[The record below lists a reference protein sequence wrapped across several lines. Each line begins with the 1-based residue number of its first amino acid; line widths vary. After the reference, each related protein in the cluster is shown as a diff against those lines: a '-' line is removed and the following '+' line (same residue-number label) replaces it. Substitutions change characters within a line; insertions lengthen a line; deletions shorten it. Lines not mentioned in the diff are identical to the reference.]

1 MINRELVSFERQSI
15 SRMNTH
21 QRFRFALWIL
31 LSLSIFASSAWAG
44 VRQLDAT
51 AMDQEPLILTTHVGL
66 LEDLSR
72 ALTLVDVRSAEVA
85 GRFRVEQA
93 ASASF
98 ALGFTRS
105 AYWFRLDI
113 GNSSDQ
119 ALNRLLVVDNPRIS
133 HVDAYLPDE
142 QGGYRAWRTGADR
155 PQTSKA
161 YDNRNFVFPL
171 YLAAHSQQAVY
182 LRVESS
188 IGLLVPLQ
196 LWSVE
201 GFQAYERE
209 DYMARSGY
217 MGIAVAMIL
226 FNLMLFIALRERI
239 YLLYVTFVLCA
250 VCALTIKNGMAPDW
264 TLFGLPLNSNV
275 AYYSGASLALSGMLL
290 FMRSML
296 QTARLLPRVDRWLLA
311 LVALY
316 LASPLLYAVALP
328 QVSRVAVVVNLLT
341 AFVMMGVA
349 LACALKRQRSAYFF
363 LAAFGLLILGGA
375 TTSLRAMGILPTNAF
390 TVDGLQIGSSLEM
403 LLLAFAL
410 ADRINVMRQEKL
422 QAQARLLQTQE
433 QLVQSLQRSERELEA
448 RVAERTEALQVLNSR
463 LETLSL
469 TDALTSIA
477 NRRHFDEVLAKEWK
491 RAQRMGEPLAL
502 AVVDVDWFKA
512 YNDHYGHLAGDSCLQ
527 QVALALATTI
537 SRSSDLVA
545 RYGGEEF
552 VFLAPATSL
561 ASAQG
566 MAEKLVQSVAALAL
580 PHVRSPLGHVSI
592 SVGVTAMQAEAE
604 LPLQTLLQRAD
615 AALYRAKALGRNR
628 VEVG

>member
-1 MINRELVSFERQSI
+1 MNRRHRLRLI
-15 SRMNTH
+15 RW
-21 QRFRFALWIL
+21 LL
-31 LSLSIFASSAWAG
+31 LSSMICSLGAWAEDR
-44 VRQLDAT
+44 VLDSAQLKE
-51 AMDQEPLILTTHVGL
+51 EPLSLTTWVGL
-66 LEDLSR
+66 LEDSTR
-72 ALTLVDVRSAEVA
+72 TLTIETARSAEMA
-85 GRFRVEQA
+85 ERFHHERI

-105 AYWFRLDI
+105 AYWFRLAI
-113 GNSSDQ
+113 GNSSNQ
-119 ALNRLLVVDNPRIS
+119 ALTRLLVVDNPRIS
-133 HVDAYLPDE
+133 QVDAYVPDG
-142 QGGYRAWRTGADR
+142 QGGYRVWRTGADR
-155 PQTSKA
+155 PQTAKA
-161 YDNRNFVFPL
+161 YDNRNFVFAL
-171 YLAAHSQQAVY
+171 QLAANSQQEIY

-196 LWSVE
+196 LWTVE
-201 GFQAYERE
+201 GFQAYARE
-209 DYMARSGY
+209 DYMARAGY

-264 TLFGLPLNSNV
+264 TLFGLPLNSNE
-275 AYYSGASLALSGMLL
+275 AYYSGASLALSSMLL

-316 LASPLLYAVALP
+316 LISPLIYAAALA
-328 QVSRVAVVVNLLT
+328 QVSRIAIVINLLT

-375 TTSLRAMGILPTNAF
+375 TTTLRAMGILPTNAF

-422 QAQARLLQTQE
+422 RAQARLLQTQE
-433 QLVQSLQRSERELEA
+433 QLVETLQRSERELEH
-448 RVAERTEALQVLNSR
+448 RVTERTEELRVLNSR
-463 LETLSL
+463 LQTLSL
-469 TDALTSIA
+469 TDALTGIA
-477 NRRHFDEVLAKEWK
+477 NRRHFDEVLIKEWQH
-491 RAQRMGEPLAL
+491 AQRAGYPLAL
-502 AVVDVDWFKA
+502 PLVDVDWFKA

-527 QVALALATTI
+527 QIAHTLAATI
-537 SRSSDLVA
+537 NRSTDLVA

-552 VFLAPATSL
+552 VFLAPSTGL
-561 ASAQG
+561 DGAQS
-566 MAEKLVQSVAALAL
+566 MAEKLVEAVAALEL
-580 PHVRSPLGHVSI
+580 PHEHSPLDHISI
-592 SVGVTAMQAEAE
+592 SIGVASMRSDAASPPQS
-604 LPLQTLLQRAD
+604 LLQRAD
-615 AALYRAKALGRNR
+615 AALYRAKAQGRNR
-628 VEVG
+628 VASDS

>member
-1 MINRELVSFERQSI
+1 MITREQASLGPQSI
-15 SRMNTH
+15 PRMNTH
-21 QRFRFALWIL
+21 QRFRLILWL
-31 LSLSIFASSAWAG
+31 LLGLSIFASSTWAG
-44 VRQLDAT
+44 VRQLDA
-51 AMDQEPLILTTHVGL
+51 AVLDKDPLALTTHVGL
-66 LEDLSR
+66 LEDPSR
-72 ALTLVDVRSAEVA
+72 TLTLADVRSVEVA
-85 GRFRVEQA
+85 QRFRTEQVD
-93 ASASF
+93 SASF

-113 GNSSDQ
+113 GNSSEQ
-119 ALNRLLVVDNPRIS
+119 ALTRLLVVENPRIS
-133 HVDAYLPDE
+133 QVDAYLPDG
-142 QGGYRAWRTGADR
+142 QGGYRIWRTGADR

-171 YLAAHSQQAVY
+171 HLAAHSQQMVY

-209 DYMARSGY
+209 DYMARAGY
-217 MGIAVAMIL
+217 VGIAVAMIL

-264 TLFGLPLNSNV
+264 TLFGIPLNSNV

-296 QTARLLPRVDRWLLA
+296 QTASLLPRIDRGLLV

-316 LASPLLYAVALP
+316 LVSPLIYAAALP
-328 QVSRVAVVVNLLT
+328 QVSRVAIVINLLT
-341 AFVMMGVA
+341 AFVMLGVA

-422 QAQARLLQTQE
+422 QAQTRLLQTQE
-433 QLVQSLQRSERELEA
+433 QLVQSLQRSERELEE
-448 RVAERTEALQVLNSR
+448 RVAERTQELQVLNSR

-469 TDALTSIA
+469 TDALTGIA

-491 RAQRMGEPLAL
+491 RAQRAGESLAL

-527 QVALALATTI
+527 QVAHTLAKTI

-561 ASAQG
+561 ASAQD
-566 MAEKLVQSVAALAL
+566 MAQTLVRSVAALAL
-580 PHVRSPLGHVSI
+580 PHIRSPLGHISV
-592 SVGVTAMQAEAE
+592 SVGVTAMQADAE
-604 LPLQTLLQRAD
+604 LPLQTLVQRAD
-615 AALYRAKALGRNR
+615 TALYRAKAQGRNR
-628 VEVG
+628 VESG

>member
-1 MINRELVSFERQSI
+1 MKAHRRL
-15 SRMNTH
+15 
-21 QRFRFALWIL
+21 RFSPWLLLSLLL
-31 LSLSIFASSAWAG
+31 LSLSTRADVGYLDVA
-44 VRQLDAT
+44 QLGT
-51 AMDQEPLILTTHVGL
+51 QPLSLTTHVGM
-66 LEDLSR
+66 LEDAAR
-72 ALTLVDVRSAEVA
+72 GLTLEDVSSREVSE
-85 GRFRVEQA
+85 RFRFERVE
-93 ASASF
+93 SSSF

-105 AYWFRLDI
+105 AYWFRLDV
-113 GNSSDQ
+113 GNASDQ
-119 ALNRLLVVDNPRIS
+119 SVTRLLVVDNPRIS
-133 HVDAYLPDE
+133 LVDAYVPDG
-142 QGGYRAWRTGADR
+142 QGGYRAWFTGADR
-155 PQTSKA
+155 PQSGKA

-171 YLAAHSQQAVY
+171 HLAAHSQQEVY

-196 LWSVE
+196 IWSVQA
-201 GFQAYERE
+201 FHAYERE
-209 DYMARSGY
+209 DYMARAGY
-217 MGIAVAMIL
+217 MGIAIAMIL

-275 AYYSGASLALSGMLL
+275 VYYSGASLALSGMLL

-296 QTARLLPRVDRWLLA
+296 QTTRLLPRVDRGLLA
-311 LVALY
+311 LVVLY
-316 LASPLLYAVALP
+316 LVSPLIYAVALP
-328 QVSRVAVVVNLLT
+328 EVSRVAIFVYLLT
-341 AFVMMGVA
+341 AFVMMGVG

-375 TTSLRAMGILPTNAF
+375 TTTLRALGILPTNAF
-390 TVDGLQIGSSLEM
+390 TEDGLQIGSSLEM

-433 QLVQSLQRSERELEA
+433 QLVETLQRSERELEQ
-448 RVAERTEALQVLNSR
+448 RVVQRTEELQVLNSR

-469 TDALTSIA
+469 TDALTGIA

-527 QVALALATTI
+527 QVAQTLASAI

-552 VFLAPATSL
+552 VFLAPTTSL
-561 ASAQG
+561 ANAQG

-580 PHVRSPLGHVSI
+580 PHLRSPLGHVSI
-592 SVGVTAMQAEAE
+592 SIGVTAMQADAK
-604 LPLQTLLQRAD
+604 LPPQTLLQRAD
-615 AALYRAKALGRNR
+615 SALYRAKALGRNC

>member
-1 MINRELVSFERQSI
+1 
-15 SRMNTH
+15 MNAH
-21 QRFRFALWIL
+21 RRLRFSPWLLLSLLL
-31 LSLSIFASSAWAG
+31 LSLSTRADVG
-44 VRQLDAT
+44 YLDVAQPGT
-51 AMDQEPLILTTHVGL
+51 QPLSLTTHVGM
-66 LEDLSR
+66 LEDASR
-72 ALTLVDVRSAEVA
+72 GLTLADVSSREMTE
-85 GRFRVEQA
+85 RFRYERVE
-93 ASASF
+93 SSSF

-105 AYWFRLDI
+105 AYWFRLDV

-119 ALNRLLVVDNPRIS
+119 SVTRLLVVDNPRIS
-133 HVDAYLPDE
+133 LVDAYVPDG
-142 QGGYRAWRTGADR
+142 QGGYRAWFTGADR
-155 PQTSKA
+155 PQGGKA

-171 YLAAHSQQAVY
+171 HLAAHSQQEVY

-196 LWSVE
+196 LWSVQA
-201 GFQAYERE
+201 FHAYERE
-209 DYMARSGY
+209 DYMARAGY
-217 MGIAVAMIL
+217 MGIAIAMIL

-275 AYYSGASLALSGMLL
+275 VYYSGASLALSGMLL

-296 QTARLLPRVDRWLLA
+296 QTTRLLPRVDRGLLA
-311 LVALY
+311 LVVLY
-316 LASPLLYAVALP
+316 LVSPLIYAVALP
-328 QVSRVAVVVNLLT
+328 QVSQVAIFVYLLT
-341 AFVMMGVA
+341 AFVMMGVG

-375 TTSLRAMGILPTNAF
+375 TTTLRALGILPTNAF
-390 TVDGLQIGSSLEM
+390 TEDGLQIGSSLEM

-433 QLVQSLQRSERELEA
+433 QLVETLQRSERELEQ
-448 RVAERTEALQVLNSR
+448 RVVQRTEELQVLNSR

-469 TDALTSIA
+469 TDALTGIA

-527 QVALALATTI
+527 EVAQTLASAI

-561 ASAQG
+561 ANAQG

-580 PHVRSPLGHVSI
+580 PHLRSPLGHVSI
-592 SVGVTAMQAEAE
+592 SIGVTAMQADAK
-604 LPLQTLLQRAD
+604 LPPQTLLQRAD
-615 AALYRAKALGRNR
+615 SALYRAKALGRNC

>member
-1 MINRELVSFERQSI
+1 MKAHRRL
-15 SRMNTH
+15 
-21 QRFRFALWIL
+21 RFSPWLLLSLLL
-31 LSLSIFASSAWAG
+31 LSLSTRADVGYLDVA
-44 VRQLDAT
+44 QLGT
-51 AMDQEPLILTTHVGL
+51 QPLSLTTHVGM
-66 LEDLSR
+66 LEDAAR
-72 ALTLVDVRSAEVA
+72 GLTLEDVSSREVSE
-85 GRFRVEQA
+85 RFRYERVE
-93 ASASF
+93 SSSF

-105 AYWFRLDI
+105 AYWFRLDV
-113 GNSSDQ
+113 GNASDQ
-119 ALNRLLVVDNPRIS
+119 SVTRLLVVDNPRIS
-133 HVDAYLPDE
+133 LVDAYVPDG
-142 QGGYRAWRTGADR
+142 QGGYRAWFTGADR
-155 PQTSKA
+155 PQSGKA

-171 YLAAHSQQAVY
+171 HLAAHSQQEVY

-196 LWSVE
+196 LWSVQA
-201 GFQAYERE
+201 FHAYERE
-209 DYMARSGY
+209 DYMARAGY
-217 MGIAVAMIL
+217 MGIAIAMIL

-239 YLLYVTFVLCA
+239 YLLYVTFVFCA

-275 AYYSGASLALSGMLL
+275 VYYSGASLALSGMLL

-296 QTARLLPRVDRWLLA
+296 QTTRLLPRVDRGLLA
-311 LVALY
+311 LVVLY
-316 LASPLLYAVALP
+316 LVSPLIYAVALP
-328 QVSRVAVVVNLLT
+328 QVSRVAIFVYLLT
-341 AFVMMGVA
+341 AFVMMGVG

-433 QLVQSLQRSERELEA
+433 QLVETLQRSERELEQ
-448 RVAERTEALQVLNSR
+448 RVVQRTEELQVLNSR

-469 TDALTSIA
+469 TDALTGIA

-527 QVALALATTI
+527 QVAQTLASAI

-561 ASAQG
+561 ANAQG

-580 PHVRSPLGHVSI
+580 PHLRSPLGHVSI
-592 SVGVTAMQAEAE
+592 SVGVTARQADAK
-604 LPLQTLLQRAD
+604 LPPQTLLQRAD
-615 AALYRAKALGRNR
+615 SALYRAKALGRNC